1 MVTRRDDARQQMIRA
16 TFKAEEIDAL
26 GAILEE
32 MCSCHESLYEVAQG
46 MHRIRDATREV
57 KIGLRDLA
65 DAATRAPNKGMAGA
79 DLLLATL
86 EDTDSIAE
94 ATRAEGDRILES
106 SGTLIAMIEALY
118 RLLTQS
124 VLMDMDA
131 AVAMGKL
138 PMSDLVPIAS

>member
-1 MVTRRDDARQQMIRA
+1 MVTRRDDARQQMMRA

-32 MCSCHESLYEVAQG
+32 MCSCHESLYQVARG

-65 DAATRAPNKGMAGA
+65 DAATRAPDAGIAGA
-79 DLLLATL
+79 DLLLLTL
-86 EDTDSIAE
+86 EDTDGIAE
-94 ATRAEGDRILES
+94 ATRVEGDRILES
-106 SGTLIAMIEALY
+106 SGSLIVMIEALY

-124 VLMDMDA
+124 VLMDLDA
-131 AVAMGKL
+131 TVAMGNL
-138 PMSDLVPIAS
+138 PMSEMVPLAS